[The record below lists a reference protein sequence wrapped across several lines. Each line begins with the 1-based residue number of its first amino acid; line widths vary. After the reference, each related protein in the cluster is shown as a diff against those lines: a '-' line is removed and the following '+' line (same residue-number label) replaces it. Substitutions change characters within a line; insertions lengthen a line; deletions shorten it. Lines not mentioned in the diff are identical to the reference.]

1 MKAWS
6 STLLILALLGCSTT
20 RHERLNLEHLSTA
33 LKPGDLVEVTSAK
46 SQKQYIFRVTKVNHE
61 AFWGMAKDKKEYKVS
76 YSGLEAARRRTTD
89 NSVLSPELIVW
100 FLTSGP
106 EPLVPLPAPFPVQ

>member
-1 MKAWS
+1 MKTMLSA
-6 STLLILALLGCSTT
+6 LLALSLLGCSTT
-20 RHERLNLEHLSTA
+20 RLVRLHLDQLPTA

-46 SQKQYIFRVTKVNHE
+46 TQKQYIFRVTRVDRE
-61 AFWGMAKDKKEYKVS
+61 AFWGTAKDKKEYKVA

-106 EPLVPLPAPFPVQ
+106 EPVVPLPAPFPVQ